1 LLETEHHLQSAR
13 IGGRYMRYVA
23 EVDGHWVAILTFS
36 GAAPHLKQ
44 REKWVGWNAR
54 QRARRLGFVINN
66 SRFLL
71 LVERERHPNLALKS
85 LGLALRRVARDWQ
98 ERWVSMSSKIN
109 FQSLE
114 DEGLEFVTR
123 LSNSTLEAL
132 LKDLPGE
139 TQLELTDAHRLI
151 EIEHN
156 GKRHVIAGGPWRKDR
171 DRERRELRI
180 AKAEAALTK
189 LAAAK
194 RTKPDAHSSRS
205 KPTNSSPT
213 ASTKPAF
220 SSGNA
225 NTTASKPRPPTT
237 VGISFTPTSPS
248 TGPMPRKSK
257 ATTKTFA
264 KSKKPFANSRATS
277 KPERVINHVRLCF
290 LAYWISARL
299 ARQWRLCGETGE
311 VTRIL
316 RQLQTIRLGAIHLKN
331 EGLQILKQIT
341 KVPADLNAQ
350 LAKLKLLHLFAGPP
364 AWAKNAEPTQP

>member
-1 LLETEHHLQSAR
+1 
-13 IGGRYMRYVA
+13 MRYVA

-189 LAAAK
+189 LSAAK

-205 KPTNSSPT
+205 KPTNTSPT

-248 TGPMPRKSK
+248 TGLMPPKSK
-257 ATTKTFA
+257 DTTKTFS

-277 KPERVINHVRLCF
+277 KFAPSSIASPNASSTMC
-290 LAYWISARL
+290 ASAS
-299 ARQWRLCGETGE
+299 WPTGSAPASPAS
-311 VTRIL
+311 
-316 RQLQTIRLGAIHLKN
+316 GACVAKPAKSPASCANSKRSASALSTSK
-331 EGLQILKQIT
+331 T
-341 KVPADLNAQ
+341 KDSKSSNKGIVQ
-350 LAKLKLLHLFAGPP
+350 K
-364 AWAKNAEPTQP
+364 